1 MILQIFI
8 KFYEEH
14 SQYVVELETKLLELL
29 HKKKRCT
36 FRSSTSLL
44 QVQIMF
50 HRRKLMSGCPQKET
64 NREASKMQKQTRYD
78 EVSTFQLL
86 YFRTFQHYYFI
97 TFQHHYFQT
106 SIFQH
111 NFVYYKSEEISVN
124 YHSIQSLQRKRIC
137 LKNCSFQ
144 PRH

>member
-1 MILQIFI
+1 MFTGKKDDSMILQIFI

-86 YFRTFQHYYFI
+86 YFC
-97 TFQHHYFQT
+97 T
-106 SIFQH
+106 SVLYCTVQH
-111 NFVYYKSEEISVN
+111 NFGSYILEEISVN